1 MARFLKKKKK
11 KKNNNNTK
19 QRMDGA
25 QDAMTGSCAL
35 QDISSITTLIASRSC
50 WDLYALFFGNYLRH
64 VINSEGLKCRRA
76 KNKINKD
83 EPFCCI
89 DSLTL
94 INVRIFYFST
104 PHVVE

>member
-1 MARFLKKKKK
+1 MARFLFFFFFKK
-11 KKNNNNTK
+11 NNTK

-64 VINSEGLKCRRA
+64 VINIKGLKQGLHA
-76 KNKINKD
+76 EGQKI
-83 EPFCCI
+83 
-89 DSLTL
+89 
-94 INVRIFYFST
+94 
-104 PHVVE
+104 

>member
-1 MARFLKKKKK
+1 MARFLFSFFKKE
-11 KKNNNNTK
+11 NNTK

-64 VINSEGLKCRRA
+64 VINSKGLKQGLHA
-76 KNKINKD
+76 EGQKI
-83 EPFCCI
+83 
-89 DSLTL
+89 
-94 INVRIFYFST
+94 R
-104 PHVVE
+104 